1 MATSSVKIR
10 VSGED
15 TCRRP
20 LMLPADMTNDRW
32 SFACKGLQVWRR
44 DPSEADTGVSLRRRV
59 TKLKRA
65 VARRRARPYDLRSMT
80 SRSQRFGQNPL
91 R

>member
-1 MATSSVKIR
+1 MATPSVKIR
-10 VSGED
+10 VGVRD

-44 DPSEADTGVSLRRRV
+44 DPSEADTGVCLRRRV
-59 TKLKRA
+59 TSSSGLSHG
-65 VARRRARPYDLRSMT
+65 VARPYDLRSMT

>member
-32 SFACKGLQVWRR
+32 SFAFKGLQVWRR

-59 TKLKRA
+59 TNSSGLSHG
-65 VARRRARPYDLRSMT
+65 V
-80 SRSQRFGQNPL
+80 GQGRTISDP
-91 R
+91 